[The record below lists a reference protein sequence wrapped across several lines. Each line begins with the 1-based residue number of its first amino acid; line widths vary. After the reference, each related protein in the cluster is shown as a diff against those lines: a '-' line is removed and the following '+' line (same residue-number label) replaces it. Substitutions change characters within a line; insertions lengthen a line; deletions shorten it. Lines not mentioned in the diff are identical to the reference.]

1 MTCLVMGG
9 MQQHYDYIIIGSGI
23 AGLFA
28 ALAAQRHGSVVL
40 LTKGSI
46 QDGNTRFAQ
55 GGIAAA
61 VGPEDS
67 PGLHFRDTVA
77 AGAGLCDEEAVR
89 VLAHEGPRR
98 VAELIQMGVAFDQ
111 LHGETALARE
121 GAHSRPRV
129 LHAGGDATGMHIEL
143 TLADLARSSK
153 VHVMEHALAVQLHVD
168 RATGQATG
176 VEVLEVQ
183 GGWRMA
189 FQGKHVI
196 LASGGAGQLFRS
208 TTNPEVATG
217 DGVALAFRAG
227 AQVMDMEFYQ
237 FHPTALQVF
246 GAPRFLISE
255 AVRGEGGILRN
266 KAGVA
271 FMKGYHPMGELA
283 PRDVVSRAIVAEM
296 ERSSADHVLLDVTH
310 LSSSSVVARFPTIH
324 QTCLRH
330 GVDITRE
337 PIPVAPAAHYMMGGV
352 KTNVWGE
359 TTIPRLYAC
368 GEVSCT
374 GVHGAN
380 RLASNSLLETI
391 VFSKRI
397 IERTLDGGY
406 GWKPGSPEQPARKE
420 HLVRL
425 DPSRP
430 HPSRVPPLERQA
442 LQELMWRDVGILR
455 TEGQLRQAA
464 ETLGAWSREVPAA
477 GDRASH
483 ELSNMALVG
492 WLAAEAALLRRE
504 SRGAHYRLDC
514 PDASPDWAHH
524 LTMVRNG

>member
-1 MTCLVMGG
+1 
-9 MQQHYDYIIIGSGI
+9 MQQQYDYIIIGSGI

-28 ALAAQRHGSVVL
+28 ALAAQDHGSVLL

-46 QDGNTRFAQ
+46 HDSNTRFAQ

-67 PGLHFRDTVA
+67 PDLHFRDTVA
-77 AGAGLCDEEAVR
+77 AGAGLCDEEAVH
-89 VLAHEGPRR
+89 VLTHEGPQR
-98 VAELIQMGVAFDQ
+98 VAELVQMGVAFDQ
-111 LHGETALARE
+111 LHGETSLAKE
-121 GAHSRPRV
+121 GAHSRSRV

-143 TLADLARSSK
+143 TLADLALSSK
-153 VHVMEHALAVQLHVD
+153 VHVLEHALATQLQVD
-168 RATGQATG
+168 RATGEATG

-183 GGWRMA
+183 GGRQMA
-189 FQGKHVI
+189 FWGRHVI
-196 LASGGAGQLFRS
+196 LATGGAGQMFRS
-208 TTNPEVATG
+208 TTNPAVATG

-227 AQVMDMEFYQ
+227 AQIMDMEFYQ

-266 KAGVA
+266 KAGAA
-271 FMKGYHPMGELA
+271 FMKDYHPMGELA

-296 ERSSADHVLLDVTH
+296 ERSGADHVLLDATH
-310 LSSSSVVARFPTIH
+310 LPPSLVVARFPTIH
-324 QTCLRH
+324 QTCLHH
-330 GVDITRE
+330 GVDITHE

-352 KTNVWGE
+352 RTNVWGE

-374 GVHGAN
+374 GIHGAN

-397 IERTLDGGY
+397 IERTLGGRRW
-406 GWKPGSPEQPARKE
+406 GKAGPSGSRSRKE
-420 HLVRL
+420 QLVRL
-425 DPSRP
+425 GPSRQP
-430 HPSRVPPLERQA
+430 PADVPPLERQA
-442 LQELMWRDVGILR
+442 LQELMWQDVGIVR
-455 TEGQLRQAA
+455 TDEQLRGAA
-464 ETLGAWSREVPAA
+464 KLLSAWSQRMPTP

-492 WLAAEAALLRRE
+492 WLTAEAALLRQE
-504 SRGAHYRLDC
+504 SRGAHYRSDYL
-514 PDASPDWAHH
+514 DASPDWAYH
-524 LTMVRNG
+524 LSIFGGD